1 MKNFIKIFIVN
12 FNISTNFQFVFVL
25 TGLTSEENFL
35 KLFSGQTR
43 SFNTSGSRSE
53 LLSKLVIE
61 VIFVRLLVLFS

>member
-25 TGLTSEENFL
+25 TGLTSENFL